1 MENEFLT
8 FAREYTR
15 WLSEIFDVKNV
26 FWKEKFL
33 STLDW

>member
-1 MENEFLT
+1 MENDFLT

-15 WLSEIFDVKNV
+15 LSEIFDVKNV